1 MLNRKALKRTISFVL
16 AMTAGANV
24 MFANAGSQYIG
35 KTALTAFAEEE
46 QTETFGI
53 KKTYLKVGDTL
64 QITNPDN
71 YTLKLIADGQEVDMS
86 AFELSEAYYE
96 KWIILEGYA
105 DGAKVAE
112 DKVYFSKLPV
122 VYIETKNQAL
132 PPQEDKSVKVEGTMF
147 IQNNTETDEAVY
159 DSTITLQ
166 GRGNTT
172 WQWEKKPYKIKL
184 KAKTD
189 LYGMGESKKYVLLAN
204 YQDESLLRNT
214 TASKLS
220 QELGLTTM
228 QTVWTDVILNGEY
241 VGNYQLGEQVGIEK
255 ARVNI
260 LDWEKAAEDA
270 ADAIA
275 DSDKDKIKFN
285 KQQKSALE
293 EQMVEDLSW
302 VTSGTVTFEGETYKI
317 SKYYKKYTD
326 NISGGYLFE
335 SSEEYDEES
344 RFMTENGLK
353 IMMKSPEFLN
363 TNDDMFGYVQEL
375 WQDFENAYRSEDGYT
390 VIDGERVHYTEIAD
404 FDSMVSYWLLME
416 IMGNNDARYK
426 SRYIYKPQDGL
437 LTFGPPWDFD
447 TGAGSIL
454 IRKTI
459 DESYDPDP
467 TGWKVSKFEESQNF
481 YREFL
486 DDPYFVTAVTEKY
499 WKIRSYL
506 EEMVGPDGFLESDS
520 RYLYESGLADAER
533 WDRSEHQDSE
543 GNKEW
548 KDYVRGYEGETELF
562 IQYMRD
568 RINWLDEQFVS
579 YDTLLDSTRT
589 DSASPYT
596 RAENITLAAADAVE
610 DTFSSYAKANA
621 AVAAGTGL
629 TVNAAVSDP
638 AASSLDVYVNGLFTD
653 SYPLTDGTAAF
664 EIPASLLAKE
674 IGVKDV
680 ISVIARNADAVSVGR
695 NFLTVVQY
703 EAPAAEPTFETHRL
717 VLGQKIGV
725 DFFINLDPLT
735 DEEKEACCVE
745 FTVNGKQST
754 DCFDADF
761 KNESK
766 QYYGFSCY
774 VTSVEM
780 ADTITAVL
788 HYGDGETV
796 SHNYR
801 VLDYINTVEENAEKF
816 DEYDHALVH
825 AIADYGHYAQPMLA
839 ENNKWT
845 IGVEHAEMAKH
856 YTDSYDYEAVLSEL
870 SDYARVFEKGN
881 SDIQEITNA
890 LDLRSEATIFFN
902 IRPDEGYSGPVE
914 VTVGTKKVTPV
925 KMDDGRYRVA
935 IPGISAHK
943 LANEFT
949 LTIKTDGG
957 TATVKASALSYAQ
970 AVLNSAAFNDDFASK
985 NGVCA
990 IYQYYTA
997 TMAYRVHNNIS

>member
-16 AMTAGANV
+16 AMTACANV
-24 MFANAGSQYIG
+24 MFANAGTRYIG
-35 KTALTAFAEEE
+35 ETVLTAFAEEE
-46 QTETFGI
+46 QTESFGI
-53 KKTYLKVGDTL
+53 NKTYLKVGDTL

-71 YTLKLIADGQEVDMS
+71 YTLKLIADGQEVDVS

-96 KWIILEGYA
+96 KWITVEGYA
-105 DGAKVAE
+105 DGVKVAE
-112 DKVYFSKLPV
+112 DTVYFSKLPV
-122 VYIETKNQAL
+122 VYIETKDHAV
-132 PPQEDKSVKVEGTMF
+132 PPPEDKSVKVDGTMF
-147 IQNNTETDEAVY
+147 IQNNTETETAVY

-241 VGNYQLGEQVGIEK
+241 VGNYQLGEQVGNEK

-275 DSDKDKIKFN
+275 DSEKDKEKFS

-302 VTSGTVTFEGETYKI
+302 VTSGEVTFEGVTYNVA
-317 SKYYKKYTD
+317 KYYKKYTD

-344 RFMTENGLK
+344 KFMTENGLK

-363 TNDDMFGYVQEL
+363 TNNDMFAYVQTL
-375 WQDFENAYRSEDGYT
+375 WQDFENAYCSEDGYT
-390 VIDGERVHYTEIAD
+390 VIDGRKVHYTEIAD

-467 TGWKVSKFEESQNF
+467 TGWKVSKFEEPQNF

-486 DDPYFVTAVTEKY
+486 DDPYFVTAATEKY
-499 WKIRSYL
+499 WQIRSYL
-506 EEMVGPDGFLESDS
+506 EDIIRPDGELESDS
-520 RYLYESGLADAER
+520 RYLYESGLADAAR
-533 WDRSEHQDSE
+533 WDRRDHQDKD

-548 KDYVRGYEGETELF
+548 ADYVRGYEGERDLF

-568 RINWLDEQFVS
+568 RIDWLDEQFAS
-579 YDTLLDSTRT
+579 YDALINSTRT

-596 RAENITLAAADAVE
+596 RAENITLAAEDAAE
-610 DTFSSYAKANA
+610 DTFSSRAKADA

-638 AASSLDVYVNGLFTD
+638 AAASLDVYVNGLFTD

-674 IGVKDV
+674 IDVKDV

-703 EAPAAEPTFETHRL
+703 EAPAAEPTFESHRL
-717 VLGQKIGV
+717 VLGEKIGV
-725 DFFINLDPLT
+725 DFFVNLDSLT
-735 DEEKEACCVE
+735 DAEKEACSME
-745 FTVNGKQST
+745 FTVNGKKT
-754 DCFDADF
+754 TAGFDASF
-761 KNESK
+761 KNPTGT
-766 QYYGFSCY
+766 YYGFSCD
-774 VTSVEM
+774 VTAVEM

-788 HYGDGETV
+788 RYGDEKTV
-796 SHNYR
+796 SQDYSA
-801 VLDYINTVEENAEKF
+801 LDYINTVEEKSDQYSENTL
-816 DEYDHALVH
+816 ALVR
-825 AIADYGHYAQPMLA
+825 AIADYGHYAQPVLA
-839 ENNKWT
+839 ANNHWT
-845 IGVEHAEMAKH
+845 IGAEHAEMAKH

-870 SDYARVFEKGN
+870 SDYARGFEKGG
-881 SDIQEITNA
+881 SDIQAVTNS
-890 LDLRSEATIFFN
+890 LDLRSKSTVLFY
-902 IRPDEGYSGPVE
+902 IRPDAGYTGPIE
-914 VTVGTKKVTPV
+914 VTVGSETVTPAR
-925 KMDDGRYRVA
+925 MDDGRYCVA
-935 IPGISAHK
+935 FPGISAHK
-943 LANEFT
+943 LADTFT
-949 LTIKTDGG
+949 LTIRTDNG
-957 TATVKASALSYAQ
+957 TATCDASALSYVH
-970 AVLNSAAFNDDFASK
+970 AVLTSEAYSDNQAAKDA
-985 NGVCA
+985 VCA
-990 IYQYYTA
+990 IYRYYTA
-997 TMAYRVHNNIS
+997 TMKYRNDG